1 MTPSRRS
8 LVTGVVLVLAVGAA
22 SQWWAAHSQ
31 RQLGAQVAKLAQPGD
46 IRMLSSE
53 TCAICAQAR
62 RWFSQH
68 RVPFSECLI
77 ERDATCRQAFEATQ
91 SPGTPVIV
99 VRGRSQVGFSPQ
111 RLLAALQPR

>member
-1 MTPSRRS
+1 M
-8 LVTGVVLVLAVGAA
+8 AVGAA

-31 RQLGAQVAKLAQPGD
+31 RQLGAHVAKLAQPGD

-53 TCAICAQAR
+53 SCAICAQAR
-62 RWFSQH
+62 GWFSHHQ
-68 RVPFSECLI
+68 VPFSECLI
-77 ERDATCRQAFEATQ
+77 ERDAACRQAFEATQ

-111 RLLAALQPR
+111 RLLAALEAR